1 MLDNEKF
8 VTIILGLIF
17 VITGLI
23 LYYFP
28 PKKINYLYGYRTKN
42 SMKNLERWTF
52 AQRHSAKLMMY
63 CGSILLITGI
73 AGIILKLDDN
83 LMKIV
88 GLAELI
94 ILVAFLF
101 IKTETDINR
110 KFGKIV

>member
-1 MLDNEKF
+1 MLDNEKY

-17 VITGLI
+17 VTTGLI
-23 LYYFP
+23 LFYFP

-42 SMKNLERWTF
+42 SMKDSERWTF
-52 AQRHSAKLMMY
+52 AQRHSAKLMIW
-63 CGSILLITGI
+63 CGIVLMITAI
-73 AGIILKLDDN
+73 AGIILKVDDN

-94 ILVAFLF
+94 ILIIFLF